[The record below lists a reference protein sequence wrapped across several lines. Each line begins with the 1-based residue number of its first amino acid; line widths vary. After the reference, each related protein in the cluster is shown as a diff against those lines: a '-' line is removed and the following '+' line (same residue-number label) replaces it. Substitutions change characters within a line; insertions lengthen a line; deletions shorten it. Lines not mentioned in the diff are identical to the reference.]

1 MNNWKL
7 NFIVDKHILNQN
19 IGTRARFK
27 SSYSKGGQWMS
38 ELIIKNRQL
47 RQWNHVSFTWSYD
60 IKIPLK

>member
-27 SSYSKGGQWMS
+27 SCYSIGGQWMS
-38 ELIIKNRQL
+38 ALIIKLDN
-47 RQWNHVSFTWSYD
+47 
-60 IKIPLK
+60 

>member
-1 MNNWKL
+1 MSNWKL

-38 ELIIKNRQL
+38 ALIIKLDN
-47 RQWNHVSFTWSYD
+47 
-60 IKIPLK
+60 

>member
-7 NFIVDKHILNQN
+7 NFIVDKDILNQT

-38 ELIIKNRQL
+38 ELIIKTRQL
-47 RQWNHVSFTWSYD
+47 RQ
-60 IKIPLK
+60 